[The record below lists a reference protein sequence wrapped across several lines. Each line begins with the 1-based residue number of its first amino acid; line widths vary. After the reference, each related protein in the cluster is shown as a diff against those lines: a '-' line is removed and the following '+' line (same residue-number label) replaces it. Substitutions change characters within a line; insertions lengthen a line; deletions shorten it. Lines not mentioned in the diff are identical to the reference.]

1 MRLLGVR
8 VVSSIKAGCVL
19 FDWLICSLGGSSF
32 ANDFVESRV
41 DF

>member
-1 MRLLGVR
+1 M
-8 VVSSIKAGCVL
+8 VSSIKAGCFL
-19 FDWLICSLGGSSF
+19 FDRLSCSLGGSSF